1 VSQVR
6 PHAEFDM
13 VAPAEAAGEESR
25 AQLRRLAPPA
35 LTAPRPASS
44 RLDIVDNGCGIAADD
59 QRRSGPANLCRR
71 AERVGGRRCIT
82 SPPNCGTRVHWTAA
96 LVES

>member
-6 PHAEFDM
+6 PHAEFD
-13 VAPAEAAGEESR
+13 VLAPEEAVGEESR

-44 RLDIVDNGCGIAADD
+44 RLFRVV
-59 QRRSGPANLCRR
+59 RRHRSTMRVRHSDWDPALWYSRLT
-71 AERVGGRRCIT
+71 V
-82 SPPNCGTRVHWTAA
+82 
-96 LVES
+96 